1 MSSPD
6 TFKALKV
13 KHFPLLLIAGWTWG
27 LSRWGV
33 SFIGPFI
40 AHELTGSAR
49 MVQLTGVALWAPMLF
64 GGIIGGWISDRFDR
78 RRTMICQF
86 LVTIPALLVL
96 SATEFLGI
104 LDVWMIYPV
113 LFLAGAGMVFDMTG
127 RRAIVYDLVGESNI
141 DNAMALE
148 STATSTALALGAFAG
163 GSLIQAAGI
172 GWALT
177 VMAGLQIIAV
187 VTFSMVPRIDRLQK
201 ATEGGLRAITDG
213 VRMLRTERGLIS
225 ILGVTACVNFFFFA
239 STPLIQI
246 VGRKFEVGP
255 ALLGLLASM
264 LGMGMFI
271 GSLTVAKRQP
281 KRRGRTYV
289 IGSFAAF
296 LFMSGFASA
305 PWFLLAGL
313 MLLVAAIGMGLFGST
328 QAVLVM
334 DSVSPDKRGRALGL
348 LTTAIGVLPIGMLL
362 LGELAEILGPSTA
375 IVISVAT
382 GAVLMSIFLRVRPEC
397 YHILVKD
404 VPPEKT
410 FVDSAY
416 SGSVFAVEPF
426 LNS

>member
-1 MSSPD
+1 
-6 TFKALKV
+6 
-13 KHFPLLLIAGWTWG
+13 
-27 LSRWGV
+27 
-33 SFIGPFI
+33 
-40 AHELTGSAR
+40 
-49 MVQLTGVALWAPMLF
+49 
-64 GGIIGGWISDRFDR
+64 
-78 RRTMICQF
+78 MICQF

-148 STATSTALALGAFAG
+148 STATSTALALGALAG

-213 VRMLRTERGLIS
+213 VKMLRTERGLIS

-382 GAVLMSIFLRVRPEC
+382 GAVLMSIFLRVRPES